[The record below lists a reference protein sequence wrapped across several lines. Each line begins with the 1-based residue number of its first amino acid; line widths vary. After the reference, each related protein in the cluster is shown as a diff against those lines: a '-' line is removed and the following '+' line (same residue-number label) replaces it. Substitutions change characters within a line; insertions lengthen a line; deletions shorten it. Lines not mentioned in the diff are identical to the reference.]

1 MGNVTCA
8 TASFATRIAKKGVNT
23 YMKMLNFSTEELIL
37 QNIRQP
43 EKSPVPEHYTK
54 TQYQILCKL
63 IRRKRITKK
72 FFSFLLA
79 ELYNEK
85 DWHRLS
91 YEQMYEF
98 IHILTYYDY
107 KE

>member
-1 MGNVTCA
+1 MKQLNY
-8 TASFATRIAKKGVNT
+8 SAKT
-23 YMKMLNFSTEELIL
+23 LIL

-43 EKSPVPEHYTK
+43 EKKPLPEHFTQS
-54 TQYQILCKL
+54 QYQILCKL

-98 IHILTYYDY
+98 IHILTYYNY